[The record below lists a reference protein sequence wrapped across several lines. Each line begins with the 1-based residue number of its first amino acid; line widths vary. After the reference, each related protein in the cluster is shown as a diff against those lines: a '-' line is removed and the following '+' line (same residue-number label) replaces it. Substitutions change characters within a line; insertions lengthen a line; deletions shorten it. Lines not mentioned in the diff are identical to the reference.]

1 MANQEIDERTREV
14 GPRIARLL
22 EEEKAEDV
30 VILEVR
36 ELLPVCDY
44 FIVATGRNMQHLD
57 ALSREVEEM
66 MSSESG
72 FQCVGQE
79 GSEEGLWILM
89 DYGSIIVHLFQEH
102 VREYYRIEG
111 LWADAP
117 RIDYQ
122 TDE

>member
-1 MANQEIDERTREV
+1 MTDQEIDERTRET

-22 EEEKAEDV
+22 EEKKAENP
-30 VILEVR
+30 VIIEVR
-36 ELLPVCDY
+36 DLLPVCDY
-44 FIVATGRNMQHLD
+44 FIIATGRNKQHLE
-57 ALSREVEEM
+57 ALSKQIEDL
-66 MSSESG
+66 MSSVPEISLMG
-72 FQCVGQE
+72 KE
-79 GSEEGLWILM
+79 GLDEGLWVLM
-89 DYGSIIVHLFQEH
+89 DYGSIVVHLFQEH